1 MKKSMNI
8 HVRHAEIL
16 FEHHAHASAVLL
28 AMLADEVINEG
39 KHGTGEE
46 RSRNLGSD
54 NFKV

>member
-1 MKKSMNI
+1 
-8 HVRHAEIL
+8 
-16 FEHHAHASAVLL
+16 
-28 AMLADEVINEG
+28 MLADEVINEG